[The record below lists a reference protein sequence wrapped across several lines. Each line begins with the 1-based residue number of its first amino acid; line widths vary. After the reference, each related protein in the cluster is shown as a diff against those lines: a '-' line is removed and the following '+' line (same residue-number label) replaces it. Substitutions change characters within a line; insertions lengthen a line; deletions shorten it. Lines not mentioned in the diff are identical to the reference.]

1 MPWVGS
7 VDDVHEK
14 WSEPTPNGPAFR
26 NPLYAD
32 ASDATDATDA
42 TDANEHG
49 CGDGN
54 GHGNGHGLRD
64 GHGGYGCNWLRPRG
78 DASNVLYGSSTT
90 Q

>member
-1 MPWVGS
+1 MPWVGL

-26 NPLYAD
+26 NPMYA
-32 ASDATDATDA
+32 DATDA

-54 GHGNGHGLRD
+54 GHGLRD
-64 GHGGYGCNWLRPRG
+64 GHGGYGCKWLRPRG

>member
-1 MPWVGS
+1 MPWVGL

-14 WSEPTPNGPAFR
+14 WSEPTPNGPASR
-26 NPLYAD
+26 NPMYAD
-32 ASDATDATDA
+32 ASDATDA

-49 CGDGN
+49 CGD
-54 GHGNGHGLRD
+54 GNGHGLRD
-64 GHGGYGCNWLRPRG
+64 GHGGYGCNWLRPRD

>member
-1 MPWVGS
+1 MPWVGL

-26 NPLYAD
+26 NPMYAD
-32 ASDATDATDA
+32 ASDA

-49 CGDGN
+49 CGD
-54 GHGNGHGLRD
+54 GNGHGLRD

>member
-1 MPWVGS
+1 VPWMGL

-14 WSEPTPNGPAFR
+14 WSEPSPNGPAFR
-26 NPLYAD
+26 NPVYAD
-32 ASDATDATDA
+32 ASDA

-54 GHGNGHGLRD
+54 GHGFWD
-64 GHGGYGCNWLRPRG
+64 GHDGYGCNWLRAGG